1 MVKYCIDANLVV
13 KYCIDDHR
21 RLVYQGYFSSQ
32 IIAVS
37 SIKIEFDMCV
47 GYVFEPEWMA
57 KLNPHVFMEI
67 SINKDPPERVL
78 IELFADDVPRTA
90 EKFRARC
97 TGEAH
102 PDLCLKGAC
111 FNHIIKG
118 FSAAVCD
125 DSGKGTGG
133 QSTDVG
139 EKGSRNHDEGV
150 LSMFIVK
157 DTDVFFVHICNISGD
172 RVVFGKVVG
181 GKSVIRKMEDVGS
194 IDGKPY
200 CSVKIT
206 DSGEMSRIRVP
217 EREKAKGR
225 HKKEEETE
233 SDGKRTRSPSPIGVS
248 KYIQRGRG
256 FTEKFSFAR
265 RYSTPPRRKSDRTRD
280 RKMEDVGSIDGKP
293 SSSVKI
299 TDSGEMSRIRAPERE
314 KAKGRHKK
322 EEETESDGKRTR
334 SPSPIGVSKYIQR
347 GRGFTE
353 KFSFARRYSTP
364 PRRKSD
370 RTRDRYP
377 SNSSLRRRPRS
388 PPRRRSPFP
397 LRYNRMIRKTSRSPD
412 GDRFRERSRSQ
423 SPRRHSRSRSPRK
436 RQPIIQDRLG
446 TQKSS
451 IKGGPTSPAE

>member
-13 KYCIDDHR
+13 FRKMLRFTCQYFAGSSPSRLSRLLLFSDHR
-21 RLVYQGYFSSQ
+21 RLVYQG
-32 IIAVS
+32 
-37 SIKIEFDMCV
+37 
-47 GYVFEPEWMA
+47 MA

-150 LSMFIVK
+150 LSMANGGNGPCFLILFLPQRHL
-157 DTDVFFVHICNISGD
+157 DGGD